1 MSSRLDAPAKEPG
14 ALPVVKAERSA
25 SQGELVKVTIFHL
38 GFSEYVMGLAN
49 ALAQAADV
57 EVIHP
62 LNLDKVCSSIANE
75 NVKLTSFSK
84 PCLRRDPRN
93 LAAIKRAFD
102 LIKSSRPDILHVQES
117 FDYAYDLYSV
127 FASMPP
133 LVTTIHDV
141 VPHPGDGHAAPG
153 LQYTKAVSCW
163 RSSRLIVHTDKM
175 RLQLAKRFHVRSDK
189 IDVIP
194 HGELGSLYR
203 DIARAYGIPVE
214 QRDPHTLLFFGRIW
228 PYKGLRYL
236 LEAFSLVKR
245 EIPEAR
251 LVIAGKGGDL
261 AANGATIRSL
271 TGIEVIDRYIPEEL
285 IASLFERSSLVV
297 LPYVEASQ
305 SGVAAI
311 GYSMGTVVVASNV
324 GGFAEFIQDQVTGI
338 LVEPRCPSS
347 IAAAIIMLLK
357 DQEKQSRIRENAQA
371 LAESTISWE
380 TIAQQT
386 LTTYDNVLCR
396 CRNIGK
402 GGDILA

>member
-1 MSSRLDAPAKEPG
+1 
-14 ALPVVKAERSA
+14 
-25 SQGELVKVTIFHL
+25 VKVTLFHL

-49 ALAQAADV
+49 ALAQEVEV

-62 LNLDKVCSSIANE
+62 LNLERVCSSLTND

-84 PCLRRDPRN
+84 PRLRRDPRN
-93 LAAIKRAFD
+93 LPAIMHAFD

-117 FDYAYDLYSV
+117 CDYAYDLYSV
-127 FASMPP
+127 IARMPP

-163 RSSRLIVHTDKM
+163 RSSRLIVHTDRM
-175 RLQLAKRFHVRSDK
+175 RHQLAKRFHVRTEK

-203 DIARAYGIPVE
+203 DIARSSGISVE
-214 QRDPHTLLFFGRIW
+214 RRDPHTLLFFGRIW

-245 EIPEAR
+245 EIPEAH
-251 LVIAGKGGDL
+251 LVIAGQGGDL
-261 AANGATIRSL
+261 AANEAAIRSL
-271 TGIEVIDRYIPEEL
+271 GGIEVIDRFIPVER
-285 IASLFERSSLVV
+285 IASLFERSTIVV

-311 GYSMGTVVVASNV
+311 GYTMGTVVVASNV
-324 GGFAEFIQDQVTGI
+324 GGFAEFIQDQKTGV

-347 IAAAIIMLLK
+347 IAAAIIALLN
-357 DQEKQSRIRENAQA
+357 DREKQSHIRENAHA
-371 LAESTISWE
+371 LGRSTISWE

-386 LTTYDNVLCR
+386 LNTYRHVL
-396 CRNIGK
+396 NG
-402 GGDILA
+402 